1 MLCKDH
7 FRRAALTALI
17 YDPVRGIGAEGC
29 RVKVRTPLPDMTEA
43 YVPATMTADPQY
55 ALVGG
60 DADSWRRL
68 RCRHDFEYWAATC
81 ATIKH
86 KTEARDVPFVLN
98 RAQRRT
104 LGALESDRL
113 ADRPIRIILLKAR
126 QWGGSTLVQMYM
138 AWIQSC
144 HRRNW
149 HSLICAH
156 VKDTSAA
163 LRGMYTKLLANYP
176 RELWEGDEEPEF
188 KGYERSVNIRE
199 IRGRGCRVTV
209 GSSENQDAVRGS
221 DYAMAHLSETA
232 FWPSTPTR
240 TPENFIRAVCGAI
253 NLMPLTLIA
262 IESTANGVGNFFHT
276 EWVRCRDGRGDKH
289 AVFVPWFEIDFY
301 RLPPAHRAE
310 FARSMDADCR
320 RLWEQGLDL
329 DQIYWYSRKRTE
341 YSTADQMAAEF
352 PGTDTEAFLTTGAGV
367 FPNEHI
373 EAMRAHCREPL
384 LRGEI
389 TERGFEA
396 DTNGAL
402 SVWARPEPGCSYV
415 VAVDVGGRSARADW
429 SVIAV
434 MACPEGRR
442 RQVVA
447 QWRGHIDHDLLARKA
462 IAIARHYNTAL
473 LAVESNS
480 LESGAGAEA
489 DPNLFVLSRMAA
501 EYPNMY
507 MRRTYDSAGRRT
519 DYRVGF
525 HTNRATKSMLIARL
539 IEAVRRGDYTER
551 DAMACNE
558 LATYEQLPSGAYAA
572 KAGHHDD
579 ILMTRAIA
587 MLVADE
593 QPPEVKVDLPPLYF
607 SAW

>member
-1 MLCKDH
+1 MLCRDY
-7 FRRAALTALI
+7 FRRASQTILV
-17 YDPVRGIGAEGC
+17 YDPYRGIGASGQ
-29 RVKVRTPLPDMTEA
+29 RVKVRTPLPDMTDA
-43 YVPATMTADPQY
+43 YVPAAMTDDPQY
-55 ALVGG
+55 PLTAA
-60 DADSWRRL
+60 DADAWRRL

-104 LGALESDRL
+104 LAAMESDRL
-113 ADRPIRIILLKAR
+113 ADNPIRIILLKAR

-156 VKDTSAA
+156 VKDTSANI
-163 LRGMYTKLLANYP
+163 RGMYTKLLANYP

-209 GSSENQDAVRGS
+209 GSSENQDAVRGA

-253 NLMPLTLIA
+253 NLMPCTLIA
-262 IESTANGVGNFFHT
+262 VESTANGVGNFFHS

-301 RLPPAHRAE
+301 RLPPARREE
-310 FARSMDADCR
+310 FARTMDDDCR

-329 DQIYWYSRKRTE
+329 DQIYWYSRKRAE
-341 YSTADQMAAEF
+341 YTSTDQMAAEF

-367 FPNEHI
+367 FSNEHI
-373 EAMRAHCREPL
+373 EALRADCTAECM
-384 LRGEI
+384 RGEI
-389 TERGFEA
+389 TAAGFEPDA
-396 DTNGAL
+396 AGAL
-402 SVWARPEPGCSYV
+402 SLWSDRRADCRYV
-415 VAVDVGGRSARADW
+415 VTVDVGGRTARADW

-434 MACPEGRR
+434 MACPPGGKREIA
-442 RQVVA
+442 A
-447 QWRGHIDHDLLARKA
+447 QWRGHIDHDLLAAKA
-462 IAIARHYNTAL
+462 IAIARYYNGAI

-480 LESGAGAEA
+480 LESGVTDT

-501 EYPNMY
+501 EYTNMY
-507 MRRTYDSAGRRT
+507 MRRSYDSATRRDT
-519 DYRVGF
+519 WRVGF
-525 HTNRATKSMLIARL
+525 HTNRSTKAMLIARL
-539 IEAVRRGDYTER
+539 IEAVRRGEYTER
-551 DAMACNE
+551 DQQACNE

-593 QPPEVKVDLPPLYF
+593 QLPDIKVDLPPIYF

>member
-1 MLCKDH
+1 MMYRDY
-7 FRRAALTALI
+7 FRRAAPTVLV
-17 YDPVRGIGAEGC
+17 YDPYRGIGASGR

-43 YVPATMTADPQY
+43 YVPETMVADPQY
-55 ALVGG
+55 ALTG
-60 DADSWRRL
+60 ADGNAWRRL

-104 LGALESDRL
+104 LAAMESDRL

-156 VKDTSAA
+156 VKDTSAN

-176 RELWEGDEEPEF
+176 RELWEGDDEPEF
-188 KGYERSVNIRE
+188 KGFERSVNIRE

-209 GSSENQDAVRGS
+209 GSSENQDAVRGA

-232 FWPSTPTR
+232 FWPATPTR
-240 TPENFIRAVCGAI
+240 TPENFIRAICGAI
-253 NLMPLTLIA
+253 NLMPYTLIA
-262 IESTANGVGNFFHT
+262 IESTANGVGNFFHS

-301 RLPPAHRAE
+301 RLPPADCEE
-310 FARSMDADCR
+310 FARTMDADCR

-329 DQIYWYSRKRTE
+329 DQINWYRRKRAE
-341 YSTADQMAAEF
+341 YSTPDQMSAEF

-367 FPNEHI
+367 FANEHI
-373 EAMRAHCREPL
+373 EALRAGCTVAGE
-384 LRGEI
+384 RGEI
-389 TERGFEA
+389 SARSFEA
-396 DTNGAL
+396 DSGGAL
-402 SVWARPEPGCSYV
+402 CMWADRREGVRYV
-415 VAVDVGGRSARADW
+415 VAVDVGGRTARADW

-434 MACPEGRR
+434 MACPADGRR
-442 RQVVA
+442 EIVA
-447 QWRGHIDHDLLARKA
+447 QWRGHIDHDLLANKA
-462 IAIARHYNTAL
+462 IAIARYYNSAL

-480 LESGAGAEA
+480 LESGQADA

-501 EYPNMY
+501 EYSNMY
-507 MRRTYDSAGRRT
+507 MRRSYDSAARQDT
-519 DYRVGF
+519 WRVGF
-525 HTNRATKSMLIARL
+525 HTNRATKGMLVARL
-539 IEAVRRGDYTER
+539 IEAVRRGEYIER
-551 DAMACNE
+551 DAEACNE

-593 QPPEVKVDLPPLYF
+593 QTGAPKVDMPPIYF
-607 SAW
+607 STW